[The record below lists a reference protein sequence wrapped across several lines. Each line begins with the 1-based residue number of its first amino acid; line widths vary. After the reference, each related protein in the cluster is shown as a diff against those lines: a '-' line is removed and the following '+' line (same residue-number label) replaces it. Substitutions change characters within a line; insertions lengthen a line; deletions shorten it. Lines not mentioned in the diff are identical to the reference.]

1 MSGGYRPVMRRII
14 KSAIHKNRLAGL
26 LYDNYSLRTVVFA
39 YGALGVNAYLALTKG
54 AAGWYFGS
62 DWLSTL
68 AMYYLLLCVIRFT
81 LLRASRK
88 VTALTDQDARMRKE
102 WKACRVCGEV
112 FMGMTVILMGI
123 VVLITAEGFTF
134 AYDGLLIY
142 AVAAYDFFCLTKAII
157 YMGKNRK
164 NHTPLIVA
172 IKSVNLAAA
181 LVSILSLQTAMFA
194 AFGSDM
200 DTVVQT
206 RMNLATGAAVCMMI
220 FLFGFFMAVHSKKQ
234 MKALITGKTNR
245 EAYQ

>member
-1 MSGGYRPVMRRII
+1 MMRRII

-39 YGALGVNAYLALTKG
+39 YGALGVNAFLALTKG

-134 AYDGLLIY
+134 VYDGLLIY
-142 AVAAYDFFCLTKAII
+142 AVAAYDFFCLTKAIV

-200 DTVVQT
+200 ETVVQT

-220 FLFGFFMAVHSKKQ
+220 FLFGFFMAVHSKKR
-234 MKALITGKTNR
+234 MKALIIGKTNR
-245 EAYQ
+245 EAYP